1 MISSNDC
8 KAAIVAYLKTKP
20 GYVAAQFVDAPTKED
35 VAAFESYAHLEKNWK
50 RFEKENQKDGLIR
63 RGFDCKPLLFV
74 PVHVVSFVL
83 AVVMAPFVWILYGEV
98 DRHCAKFTG
107 PAHGYYTTGPL
118 LSGTNVLFYDDDV
131 YRDVRLG
138 KRTKYVYSGGC
149 AY

>member
-1 MISSNDC
+1 MNNFKETAISYRTPAVLKEEPLSFEEKISNFR
-8 KAAIVAYLKTKP
+8 KTIP
-20 GYVAAQFVDAPTKED
+20 GP
-35 VAAFESYAHLEKNWK
+35 
-50 RFEKENQKDGLIR
+50 IR
-63 RGFDCKPLLFV
+63 RILGLLLFV

-131 YRDVRLG
+131 YRDVRLR